1 MAENKQ
7 QDLSALGETHTNK
20 YVPSESLQITALPMH
35 SGTKGQPLAIPK
47 TISPRKT
54 PRRARNLS
62 ITVAQTAPIAKAKR
76 RWGNSDD
83 DDQDEDM
90 LATANGYNTR
100 ARRRLELGSDA
111 TVIRTLT
118 DPTRALVP
126 APKVSKRS
134 LAEYVVDG
142 SEAASSS
149 PAAQQNLG
157 TTFEPVAQAR
167 PKFIVKPPFRL
178 LDRIMRHPEVI
189 LRLSSIM
196 EVKNLL
202 DLYAISKPFHF
213 ILNSHHTTYIRSS
226 AEVHAPDSGYI
237 FPWRCYRR
245 LTIKDPSFK
254 LNDAN
259 LSRDVPSFK
268 WLKMVS
274 QRHEATTQIV
284 RKMNEAG
291 HYFIGGE
298 TNMVKAIKKIWFT
311 MDMPRNGA
319 RIGTMHNTGY
329 WTDKDIF
336 MAVFFLIKLD
346 MRFTD
351 PIEGT
356 GEKSLRQLML
366 GQRGLYQLRDLLTGK
381 LNKIQLLQMWV
392 MYDYTVRPE
401 NRHLPVMGVPP
412 NLIGH
417 LCQEGWGYGTGR
429 LLRPDELLVREGVRR
444 SLNLHM
450 KYIEILRWGHI
461 MQSVGKK
468 KSELTRFRDRRPLDE
483 FVEEQRLRM
492 KEEFEKEK
500 TQWKNELAAE
510 QESDE
515 AMLDAGEEAI

>member
-1 MAENKQ
+1 
-7 QDLSALGETHTNK
+7 
-20 YVPSESLQITALPMH
+20 
-35 SGTKGQPLAIPK
+35 
-47 TISPRKT
+47 
-54 PRRARNLS
+54 
-62 ITVAQTAPIAKAKR
+62 
-76 RWGNSDD
+76 
-83 DDQDEDM
+83 
-90 LATANGYNTR
+90 
-100 ARRRLELGSDA
+100 
-111 TVIRTLT
+111 
-118 DPTRALVP
+118 
-126 APKVSKRS
+126 
-134 LAEYVVDG
+134 
-142 SEAASSS
+142 
-149 PAAQQNLG
+149 
-157 TTFEPVAQAR
+157 
-167 PKFIVKPPFRL
+167 
-178 LDRIMRHPEVI
+178 
-189 LRLSSIM
+189 
-196 EVKNLL
+196 
-202 DLYAISKPFHF
+202 
-213 ILNSHHTTYIRSS
+213 
-226 AEVHAPDSGYI
+226 
-237 FPWRCYRR
+237 
-245 LTIKDPSFK
+245 
-254 LNDAN
+254 
-259 LSRDVPSFK
+259 
-268 WLKMVS
+268 
-274 QRHEATTQIV
+274 
-284 RKMNEAG
+284 MNEAG

-500 TQWKNELAAE
+500 TLWKNELAAE